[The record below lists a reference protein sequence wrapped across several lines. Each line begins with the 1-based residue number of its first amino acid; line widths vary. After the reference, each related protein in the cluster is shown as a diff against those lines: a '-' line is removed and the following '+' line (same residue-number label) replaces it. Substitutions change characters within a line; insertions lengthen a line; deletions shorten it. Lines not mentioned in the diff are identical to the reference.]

1 MSLFKS
7 YFKILK
13 ENRKS
18 LFIYIGIFMLFLF
31 IAKIE
36 DSNNK
41 DILSIEKDI
50 SILDNLNNEQSKRLI
65 KYLEKTT
72 NVDLVDNFDE
82 NKIKDQIFFDK
93 IAFFLIIDKDKLRY
107 YAKENNA
114 SSFIIKEKIE
124 SYLNGLDNYKDFLSL
139 DKIEEIIY
147 DDIEYSY
154 ANQKGKEV
162 KEISLSSMY
171 KVIAYSFMALIFNAV
186 YLGLKNFIDK
196 NMMDRI
202 VVSGLRE
209 KDFFIK
215 IFAASLF
222 FILILWIGINITIG
236 AFFKVLFTKNWM
248 LYALNQFIF
257 IFPIIALG
265 EIISLLVR
273 NDQAVNAAFQ
283 LFALGTSFTSGAFI
297 PQEMISSKILKF
309 ASFFRH
315 TG

>member
-209 KDFFIK
+209 K
-215 IFAASLF
+215 IFLLKYLLLLF
-222 FILILWIGINITIG
+222 FYIDPLDWY
-236 AFFKVLFTKNWM
+236 KH
-248 LYALNQFIF
+248 YYRSIF
-257 IFPIIALG
+257 
-265 EIISLLVR
+265 
-273 NDQAVNAAFQ
+273 
-283 LFALGTSFTSGAFI
+283 
-297 PQEMISSKILKF
+297 
-309 ASFFRH
+309 
-315 TG
+315 